1 MKLKRF
7 AAVIVFAVLPL
18 CAQAQQGGTPKKP
31 TNADAQKVAKMISAD
46 KAKLKIYCDMAV
58 LAEQIDKAD
67 EKKDT
72 KTVEALEQK
81 MDSMAEQLGPEY
93 IALMD
98 GLQDM
103 DQNSKDAEAIG
114 DTLGALDDMCGK

>member
-1 MKLKRF
+1 MKLKYF
-7 AAVIVFAVLPL
+7 VAVIVFAALPL
-18 CAQAQQGGTPKKP
+18 CAEAQQGGVSKKP
-31 TNADAQKVAKMISAD
+31 TNADAQKVVKMISAD
-46 KAKLKIYCDMAV
+46 KAKLKIYCDMAA

-103 DQNSKDAEAIG
+103 DQNDKEADAIG
-114 DTLGALDDMCGK
+114 DTLGTLDDMCGK